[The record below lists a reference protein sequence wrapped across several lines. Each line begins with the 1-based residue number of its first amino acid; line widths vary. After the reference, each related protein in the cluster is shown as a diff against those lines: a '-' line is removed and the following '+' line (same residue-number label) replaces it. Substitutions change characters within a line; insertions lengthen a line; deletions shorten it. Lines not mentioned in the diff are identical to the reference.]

1 MRDEALPADEVIRIL
16 MEVKERDFRY
26 DRFFSTMCTR
36 PHPIAVRAHDMFL
49 ETNLGDPG
57 LFPGVADL
65 EQHVVRMLGELLGCS
80 NAAGYISTGGT
91 ESNIQAI
98 RAARN
103 EAGKKDG
110 NIVVPASAHFSFD
123 KIGDLLC
130 LEVRKAELDE
140 SLRAD
145 LASVRSLVDERTVAI
160 VGIAGTTEFGQ
171 VDPIE
176 GLAKIALERKIRL
189 HVDAAFG
196 GFVLPFLEGDW
207 RWDFRVPGVSSITI
221 DPHKMGMST
230 IPAGGLLFRDQE
242 CLSYLE
248 TETHYLT
255 KARQASLTGTRS
267 GAAAAATYAVMMHL
281 GREGFKETVRYCM
294 NLTHH
299 LVSGARKIGVEP
311 LIEPTMNVVALQVP
325 SPARVREE
333 LMKRDW
339 HVSMTRE
346 PKRALRLILMGHMTH
361 ENIDLF
367 LKDLEDVLK
376 M

>member
-1 MRDEALPADEVIRIL
+1 MRDKALPEDEVMRIL
-16 MEVKERDFRY
+16 AETRARDYSY
-26 DRFFSTMCTR
+26 DRFFSTMCTL

-57 LFPGVADL
+57 LFPGVAEL
-65 EQHVVRMLGELLGCS
+65 EERVVQMLGEMLGCPDAS
-80 NAAGYISTGGT
+80 GYVSTGGT

-103 EAGKKDG
+103 EAGIKDG

-123 KIGDLLC
+123 KIGDLLS

-140 SLRAD
+140 SLKVD
-145 LASVRSLVDERTVAI
+145 LSSVESLLDERTVAL
-160 VGIAGTTEFGQ
+160 VGIAGTTEYGQ

-176 GLAKIALERKIRL
+176 QLAKLAGERAIHL

-196 GFVLPFLEGDW
+196 GFVLPFLD
-207 RWDFRVPGVSSITI
+207 RKFAWDFSVPEVSSITI

-230 IPAGGLLFRDQE
+230 IPAGGLLFRGQK
-242 CLSYLE
+242 CLNALE

-281 GREGFKETVRYCM
+281 GREGFKRMVDYCM
-294 NLTHH
+294 DLTHH
-299 LVSGARKIGVEP
+299 LVEGAREIGISP
-311 LIEPTMNVVALQVP
+311 AIEPIMNVVALQVP
-325 SPARVREE
+325 SPAQVREE
-333 LMKRDW
+333 LMKRGW

-346 PKRALRLILMGHMTH
+346 PNRALRLILMKHMTR

-367 LKDLEDVLK
+367 LKDLKAILAT
-376 M
+376 